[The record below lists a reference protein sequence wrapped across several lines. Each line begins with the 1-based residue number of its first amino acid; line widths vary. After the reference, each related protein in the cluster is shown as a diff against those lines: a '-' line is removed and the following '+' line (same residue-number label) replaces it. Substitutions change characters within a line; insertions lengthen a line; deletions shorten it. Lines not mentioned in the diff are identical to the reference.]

1 VPAGPEGLHGRT
13 GARHQDSRRIPPES
27 QRAILS
33 IRRRLEA
40 HAEPAT
46 RDCSIG
52 AAAIRAKLKALRVGL
67 IPGGRRIERVLQRYG
82 LNGRVKNFNGW
93 FQPRLFD
100 RRDARLGDLRRE
112 LARLQKVVN
121 TRHVNPRLGGRTPA
135 HHRRRP
141 RLLPASFVV
150 PAERLPTT
158 AGLLTFIRRVSTAG
172 TVRVVSQSFRMGR
185 THRGLYLRLL
195 TNTVDGWRTAC
206 LHG

>member
-1 VPAGPEGLHGRT
+1 MPAGPEGLHGRT
-13 GARHQDSRRIPPES
+13 GARHQGSRRIPPES

-40 HAEPAT
+40 HAERAT
-46 RDCSIG
+46 RYCSIG

-67 IPGGRRIERVLQRYG
+67 IPDGRSIERVLQRYS
-82 LNGRVKNFNGW
+82 LNGRVKNFDSW

-112 LARLQKVVN
+112 LARLQKAVN

-135 HHRRRP
+135 HHRRRL
-141 RLLPASFVV
+141 LLPASFVV
-150 PAERLPTT
+150 PPERLPTT

-172 TVRVVSQSFRMGR
+172 TVSVVSQSFRMER
-185 THRGLYLRLL
+185 THRGFYLRLL
-195 TNTVDGWRTAC
+195 TNTGHGWRTAC
-206 LHG
+206 LYG